1 MRMDLSREEEIKKIP
16 SESLGLVSMNAFQ
29 KEFIERIG
37 CMVQPIKLKDLN
49 SNQSNTV
56 RSIKKALLEFRFKKL
71 EQFRP
76 ESKTNKNEN
85 LSDAYESNDLCL
97 EDRLIKFD
105 KEVIGKECPN
115 TPENHRLM
123 RPEMLKML
131 LERQP
136 TNIVEFGEKIPPY
149 LRIPMQTLHPKNPD
163 YQSKYIKDVVNIIG
177 EFWKRKALA
186 LRLLFDMR
194 GF

>member
-16 SESLGLVSMNAFQ
+16 SESLGLVSMNTFQ

-49 SNQSNTV
+49 SNQSKTV
-56 RSIKKALLEFRFKKL
+56 RSIKKAFLEFRFKKL

-76 ESKTNKNEN
+76 ESKTNKNEI
-85 LSDAYESNDLCL
+85 LSDEYESNDLCL
-97 EDRLIKFD
+97 EDRLIKFRLIKFD
-105 KEVIGKECPN
+105 KEVIRKECPN

-123 RPEMLKML
+123 RPEMLEML

-136 TNIVEFGEKIPPY
+136 TNIVEFGEKIPQY
-149 LRIPMQTLHPKNPD
+149 LRKSMQKDDFGHLIDSKHPDCQNKF
-163 YQSKYIKDVVNIIG
+163 IKDVVNIIG
-177 EFWKRKALA
+177 EFWKR
-186 LRLLFDMR
+186 
-194 GF
+194 

>member
-1 MRMDLSREEEIKKIP
+1 MRMDLSREEETKKLL
-16 SESLGLVSMNAFQ
+16 SESVGLVSMSASQ
-29 KEFIERIG
+29 KELAEKIG
-37 CMVQPIKLKDLN
+37 CRVQHIKLKDLN
-49 SNQSNTV
+49 SNQSKTV

-76 ESKTNKNEN
+76 ESKTNKNEVVTN
-85 LSDAYESNDLCL
+85 EYGSSELCL

-123 RPEMLKML
+123 RPEMLEML

-136 TNIVEFGEKIPPY
+136 TNIVEFGEKIPQY
-149 LRIPMQTLHPKNPD
+149 LRKSMQKDDFGHLIDSKHPDCQNKF
-163 YQSKYIKDVVNIIG
+163 IKDVVNIIG
-177 EFWKRKALA
+177 EFWKR
-186 LRLLFDMR
+186 
-194 GF
+194 

>member
-1 MRMDLSREEEIKKIP
+1 MRMDLSREEETKKLL

-37 CMVQPIKLKDLN
+37 CRVQPIKLKDLN
-49 SNQSNTV
+49 SNQSKTV

-76 ESKTNKNEN
+76 ESKTNKNEVVN
-85 LSDAYESNDLCL
+85 NEYGSSELCL

-105 KEVIGKECPN
+105 QEVIRKECPN
-115 TPENHRLM
+115 TPEEHRLM
-123 RPEMLKML
+123 RPEMLEML
-131 LERQP
+131 LEFLP

-149 LRIPMQTLHPKNPD
+149 LRIPMQTMHPTNPD
-163 YQSKYIKDVVNIIG
+163 SQSKYIKDVVNIIDEFG
-177 EFWKRKALA
+177 ER
-186 LRLLFDMR
+186 
-194 GF
+194 